1 MVTKKTAILWL
12 QSIFLSK
19 DVVKK
24 EKVFQKSLET
34 KVRELLGDEPQRA
47 KIGSYVATIQKDGDD
62 KMVLTAE
69 SENLLLARGVSQ
81 KTIDYCKV
89 EKKGS
94 KGGLLINE
102 YNPLNPA
109 DEIAFQ

>member
-12 QSIFLSK
+12 QSIFNSK
-19 DVVKK
+19 DIVKK
-24 EKVFQKSLET
+24 EKAFQKGLET
-34 KVRELLGDEPQRA
+34 KIRGLLKNEPQRA
-47 KIGSYVATIQKDGDD
+47 KIGNYVATIQYDAADTL
-62 KMVLTAE
+62 VLTE
-69 SENLLLARGVSQ
+69 KSVPLLIAAGVDPN
-81 KTIDYCKV
+81 TIIRCKV

-94 KGGLLINE
+94 KGSLLINE